1 MKFSKKPD
9 NWDSLLAESNIGR
22 IKSNKA
28 EYPRHTDQ
36 QGNKENETVRRQVA
50 HKTGLACI
58 EGEYALPYDPGM

>member
-9 NWDSLLAESNIGR
+9 NWYSLLAESNIGR
-22 IKSNKA
+22 IKSSKA
-28 EYPRHTDQ
+28 ECPHHSDQ